1 MPTPRSPIPVVV
13 TGMGAVTPLGANL
26 PQTWE
31 ALLAGK
37 SGARYLTEEWAEPLP
52 VRIGAPSVVEP
63 ASLLDRVEA
72 RKLDRSGQFALA
84 AAREAWSDAG
94 RPGVEPERLGVS
106 VSSGI
111 GGISTLIDAW
121 ETLRT
126 KGSRLVSPLCIPMLM
141 PNGPAGALALEFGAR
156 AGAHA
161 PVSACSSGAE
171 AIALGLEMIRSGRA
185 DVVIAGGTEAALH
198 PLPLAAFAAMRAL
211 SQRQDAPQEAS
222 RPFDKGRDGFVLG
235 EGGAVLVLER
245 ADHAA
250 ARGATVYGELLGAGL
265 SSDAYHIAAPD
276 PDGAGAARAVT
287 AALVDAGLAPEDI
300 GHINVHATS
309 TPAGDVAEIRALHS
323 SLGDAAGAAKVSATK
338 GCTGH
343 LLGAAGALEAQFAIL
358 AGRLGIAPATRNL
371 DNLDEECDLDVVRI
385 APARIPTGTV
395 ALSTSFG
402 FGGHNVA
409 LVVRGAA

>member
-1 MPTPRSPIPVVV
+1 MTTSTRSIPVVV
-13 TGMGAVTPLGANL
+13 TGMGATTPLAGTL
-26 PQTWE
+26 PETWQ
-31 ALLAGK
+31 ALLDGA
-37 SGARYLTEEWAEPLP
+37 SGVRYLHEEWAEPLP
-52 VRIGAPSVVEP
+52 VRIGAPVAVEP
-63 ASLLDRVEA
+63 GEVLGRVEA
-72 RKLDRSGQFALA
+72 RRLDRSGQFAMI
-84 AAREAWSDAG
+84 AAREAWDDAA
-94 RPGVEPERLGVS
+94 RPSVTPERLGVV

-121 ETLRT
+121 EALRT
-126 KGSRLVSPLCIPMLM
+126 KGARQVSPLCIPMLM
-141 PNGPAGALALEFGAR
+141 PNGPAGALALEFGAK

-211 SQRQDAPQEAS
+211 SLRQDAPQEAS

-250 ARGATVYGELLGAGL
+250 ARGAGIT
-265 SSDAYHIAAPD
+265 SDAHHIAAPD
-276 PDGAGAARAVT
+276 PDGAGAARAIT
-287 AALVDAGLAPEDI
+287 AALADAELSPGDI
-300 GHINVHATS
+300 GHVNVHATS
-309 TPAGDVAEIRALHS
+309 TPAGDVAEARALRTA
-323 SLGDAAGAAKVSATK
+323 LGDVAGTVKVSATK
-338 GCTGH
+338 GSTGH

-358 AGRLGIAPATRNL
+358 AGRLGLAPATRNL
-371 DNLDEECDLDVVRI
+371 DNPDEECDLDVVRI
-385 APARIPTGTV
+385 SPAALPVGTA

>member
-1 MPTPRSPIPVVV
+1 
-13 TGMGAVTPLGANL
+13 
-26 PQTWE
+26 
-31 ALLAGK
+31 
-37 SGARYLTEEWAEPLP
+37 
-52 VRIGAPSVVEP
+52 
-63 ASLLDRVEA
+63 
-72 RKLDRSGQFALA
+72 
-84 AAREAWSDAG
+84 
-94 RPGVEPERLGVS
+94 
-106 VSSGI
+106 
-111 GGISTLIDAW
+111 
-121 ETLRT
+121 
-126 KGSRLVSPLCIPMLM
+126 MLM